1 MVIWR
6 LVEKLFG
13 KQKVNRK
20 IVTFDHEDMKF
31 YMIFK
36 RAGNVVNIE
45 TNIQIPANKDSS
57 ATIIN
62 ITNYFPEFAKYT
74 ANVNSNRLIAE
85 TERTGNIMGGAG
97 QIATDEKYKIQIAK
111 RVINDEIQYALS
123 FIFHRKNAEQ
133 VKNITL
139 NLNYIVDDEDVD
151 NYVLGDINGDGVA
164 DAKDLQLI
172 QDYIMGYITLNN
184 KEFKAAD
191 INKDGKVTSTDYMLL
206 KEQLGL

>member
-45 TNIQIPANKDSS
+45 TNIQIPANKDGS
-57 ATIIN
+57 ASIIN
-62 ITNYFPEFAKYT
+62 ITNYFPEFAKYA
-74 ANVNSNRLIAE
+74 ANVNSNRLVAE
-85 TERTGNIMGGAG
+85 TERTGSIMGGAG
-97 QIATDEKYKIQIAK
+97 QIVTDEKYKIQIAK
-111 RVINDEIQYALS
+111 RIINNEIQYALS
-123 FIFHRKNAEQ
+123 FIFHRENAEQ

-191 INKDGKVTSTDYMLL
+191 INKDGKVTSTDYILF